1 MILQAESLSPTQ
13 KSVIE
18 ELLGRQILD
27 QDAISV
33 HTVSLPSAAE
43 RQAATE
49 KLRNFLQDTGRPSP
63 NCSEEELEDALAEAM
78 CSVRPTR
85 RLLSETIRILEERGS
100 TATLD
105 ASFSQDI
112 EAVIA
117 GHAHESINLLWE

>member
-49 KLRNFLQDTGRPSP
+49 KLRDFLQDTGRPSP
-63 NCSEEELEDALAEAM
+63 NCSEEELEDALTEAM
-78 CSVRPTR
+78 RSVRPSYR
-85 RLLSETIRILEERGS
+85 PVR
-100 TATLD
+100 
-105 ASFSQDI
+105 
-112 EAVIA
+112 
-117 GHAHESINLLWE
+117 